1 MKKFKE
7 ILKETNVS
15 AGLGIRGLGNVTGE
29 PAIDDDNVSNYIQ
42 NNQEYTDQLK
52 SNMTDGLYGAMDDN
66 WWMDK
71 KEMKAFTKKG
81 SITGLALKPISKT
94 KTINEGMEKDHYKAI
109 DDVHVNLEN
118 RNHAIDEY
126 GYGPLNPK
134 DNNKEFWNEKAELWK
149 TTSDKAMKSRCH
161 NCAAFN
167 QSKEVKNRISNG
179 LGPAGKKITELAD
192 LGFCEMFHFK
202 CAGSRTCDAWLV
214 NGPIKEE
221 APAGNVGG
229 IAGTGDERLP
239 PSQRE
244 PGVPPKT
251 QYKKKNE
258 LESPVMGDILRRKMT
273 LSQLKESW
281 EEHHGDP
288 EKITKMMDRSHDPDT
303 QESIALWGNDRHH
316 SELINKHGDK
326 LTPNTKQTLALHG
339 SNVTRKRLV
348 NMKNLDHGT
357 KQMIAHMGP
366 DSIREILLDKHSLD
380 HDTKNLIADSGSDR
394 LRDILKHDHDLDN
407 RTKQTIEYRNKYP
420 NLKENKIISE
430 NTGKFAG
437 NTTHKV
443 PHHVFNKII
452 KEKNKGKHWKKYLGA
467 HETTI
472 PIRDYANKNPKKPV
486 IIEDESTGYMCYA
499 RYGK

>member
-1 MKKFKE
+1 
-7 ILKETNVS
+7 
-15 AGLGIRGLGNVTGE
+15 
-29 PAIDDDNVSNYIQ
+29 
-42 NNQEYTDQLK
+42 
-52 SNMTDGLYGAMDDN
+52 
-66 WWMDK
+66 
-71 KEMKAFTKKG
+71 
-81 SITGLALKPISKT
+81 
-94 KTINEGMEKDHYKAI
+94 MEKDHYKAI
-109 DDVHVNLEN
+109 DDVHENLEN

-134 DNNKEFWNEKAELWK
+134 ENNKEFWNEKAELWK
-149 TTSDKAMKSRCH
+149 TTLEEAKKSRCH

-167 QSKEVKNRISNG
+167 QSKDVKNRISNG

-202 CAGSRTCDAWLV
+202 CAGDRTCDAWLV

-229 IAGTGDERLP
+229 IAGTDDERLP
-239 PSQRE
+239 LSQRE

-251 QYKKKNE
+251 RYKNKNE
-258 LESPVMGDILRRKMT
+258 LESPVMGDILRRSMVKT
-273 LSQLKESW
+273 LE
-281 EEHHGDP
+281 
-288 EKITKMMDRSHDPDT
+288 
-303 QESIALWGNDRHH
+303 
-316 SELINKHGDK
+316 
-326 LTPNTKQTLALHG
+326 
-339 SNVTRKRLV
+339 
-348 NMKNLDHGT
+348 
-357 KQMIAHMGP
+357 
-366 DSIREILLDKHSLD
+366 
-380 HDTKNLIADSGSDR
+380 
-394 LRDILKHDHDLDN
+394 
-407 RTKQTIEYRNKYP
+407 
-420 NLKENKIISE
+420 E

-437 NTTHKV
+437 HMTHKV